1 MRSSATQ
8 SRQLCVRREAG
19 NSEGIQGASLE
30 EATPVLSRQT
40 CLGGGASIILWV
52 PFSSTYSWDHSKT
65 PKQTPSGLLVHIRSL
80 EISGLSPLAT
90 TVRSRIPS
98 LTANETL

>member
-8 SRQLCVRREAG
+8 SRQLRVRREAG

-40 CLGGGASIILWV
+40 CLGGGGKHHTVGAIFFNVFLGSLQNSRADSLRPPCSHPV
-52 PFSSTYSWDHSKT
+52 PGDFWPFT
-65 PKQTPSGLLVHIRSL
+65 PGYNR
-80 EISGLSPLAT
+80 EI
-90 TVRSRIPS
+90 
-98 LTANETL
+98 